1 MTQTAEH
8 CVALVTVPDRETAD
22 RIAQALV
29 TEGLAACVNVIPGV
43 VSTYRWQGEIQRDD
57 ELLLVIKTRREK
69 LDALQARVIEL
80 HPYDTPE
87 VIALDITGGSPA
99 YLNWI
104 TDNTR

>member
-8 CVALVTVPDRETAD
+8 CVALVTVPDRETGD

-29 TEGLAACVNVIPGV
+29 TESLAACVNVIPGV

-69 LDALQARVIEL
+69 MEALQARAIEL